1 MIKGDVP
8 DTLDTFQVSLPP
20 FRAALVPSWAM
31 APQSVPEAFSQD
43 LLFSPRRIKFGLRDF
58 GAAPVK
64 CCWLET
70 FSRVRSAA
78 GVERSALRSDKT
90 VKKRT
95 QTPQAS
101 QTIGIPRLDLG
112 GG

>member
-1 MIKGDVP
+1 MP

-20 FRAALVPSWAM
+20 FRAAPVPSWAM

-43 LLFSPRRIKFGLRDF
+43 LFPLGGSNSVFSLWILFPLKS

-78 GVERSALRSDKT
+78 GVE
-90 VKKRT
+90 
-95 QTPQAS
+95 
-101 QTIGIPRLDLG
+101 
-112 GG
+112 